1 MLTSRKI
8 LLQLHLMQLSLF
20 VLFLKVH
27 ERELTL
33 LDEASDDDID
43 NDSDAD
49 EEEVE
54 TMEREVKRARVEIPR
69 EIATVKR
76 KLDFD
81 DLSHF

>member
-1 MLTSRKI
+1 MMLA
-8 LLQLHLMQLSLF
+8 LF
-20 VLFLKVH
+20 VLFLKLH

-43 NDSDAD
+43 DYSDDEDDSEEED
-49 EEEVE
+49 EEEDEKEVE

-81 DLSHF
+81 DLSHLT